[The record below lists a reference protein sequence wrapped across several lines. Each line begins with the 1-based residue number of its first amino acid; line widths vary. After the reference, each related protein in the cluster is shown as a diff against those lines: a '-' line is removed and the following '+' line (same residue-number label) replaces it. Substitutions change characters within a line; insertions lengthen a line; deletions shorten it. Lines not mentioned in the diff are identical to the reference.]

1 MYDVLVDARNRVGDV
16 MGEHLLPLGAHLGTL
31 GQHAAVPTAR
41 QPHRTSTQ
49 GTSKGTLL
57 VHFRYTQGT
66 LQGHSGYT
74 EGTLEAHSG
83 YTQGTI
89 KLLSRYTPGTLKVH
103 LRYIQGTVKGH
114 SGYTRRIP
122 GNTRPTRGCT
132 DSSPASPYLYTGHE
146 QRYTLGTIKVH
157 SRYTQGT
164 LSEAGHHSVKS

>member
-1 MYDVLVDARNRVGDV
+1 VNICCHSAHTWEHSANTRLYRQLASLTVPLHRARAKVHSRYT
-16 MGEHLLPLGAHLGTL
+16 LGTL
-31 GQHAAVPTAR
+31 
-41 QPHRTSTQ
+41 
-49 GTSKGTLL
+49 K
-57 VHFRYTQGT
+57 VHSRDTR
-66 LQGHSGYT
+66 
-74 EGTLEAHSG
+74 GTLEAHSG
-83 YTQGTI
+83 YTQGTL

-103 LRYIQGTVKGH
+103 SRYIQGTVKGH

-164 LSEAGHHSVKS
+164 LSEADHTLISIILSNNNRFTNSFHRKIPR